1 MFKRSRKRTE
11 DEEREANLI
20 PVLSCLFLLI
30 PALLLAME
38 IAPFTSVRVETPRF
52 SPVADNSPTPPLKE
66 PLRFRVHVRQDG
78 FTARYGSAPDS
89 EREIDIPLGGDGDH
103 DYTALEQRAVELK
116 ALFPEDIKV
125 DISAESSID
134 YGTLVQSMDALR
146 GRECSLE
153 GALYGEQPP
162 PECLFWNVVVQSS
175 TV

>member
-1 MFKRSRKRTE
+1 MFKRSRKRAE

-52 SPVADNSPTPPLKE
+52 SDLTDTTAEPPAKE

-78 FTARYGSAPDS
+78 FTARYGSSPES
-89 EREIDIPLGGDGDH
+89 EREIDIPLGGDGGH
-103 DYTALEQRAVELK
+103 DYDALEARAQELK
-116 ALFPEDIKV
+116 VLFPEDIKV
-125 DISAESSID
+125 DISAESSVD
-134 YGTLVQSMDALR
+134 YATLVQSMDALR
-146 GRECSLE
+146 GRECSLQ
-153 GALYGEQPP
+153 GALSGELPP
-162 PECLFWNVVVQSS
+162 PECYFWNVVVQSS

>member
-1 MFKRSRKRTE
+1 MFKRSRKQAE
-11 DEEREANLI
+11 GEEREANLI

-38 IAPFTSVRVETPRF
+38 IAPFTSVRVETPRW
-52 SPVADNSPTPPLKE
+52 SDLHDQTLEPPTKE

-78 FTARYGSAPDS
+78 FTARYGSSPES
-89 EREIDIPLGGDGDH
+89 EREIDIPLGGDGTH
-103 DYTALEQRAVELK
+103 DYDALEARAQELK

-125 DISAESSID
+125 DISAESSIE

-146 GRECSLE
+146 GRDCSLK

-162 PECLFWNVVVQSS
+162 AECYFWNVIVQSS

>member
-1 MFKRSRKRTE
+1 MFKRSRKRPE

-38 IAPFTSVRVETPRF
+38 IAPFTSIRVEPPKF
-52 SPVADNSPTPPLKE
+52 SQLADTTQKPIDE

-78 FTARYGSAPDS
+78 FTARYGSSPES
-89 EREIDIPLGGDGDH
+89 EREIDIPLGGDGGY
-103 DYTALEQRAVELK
+103 DYDTLEQRASELK
-116 ALFPEDIKV
+116 VLFPEDIKV

-134 YGTLVQSMDALR
+134 YATLVQSMDALR
-146 GRECSLE
+146 GRDCSLK
-153 GALYGEQPP
+153 GALYGERE
-162 PECLFWNVVVQSS
+162 PEGCYFWNVVVKSS

>member
-1 MFKRSRKRTE
+1 MFKRSRKREE

-38 IAPFTSVRVETPRF
+38 IAPFTAVRVQPPRF
-52 SPVADNSPTPPLKE
+52 SELADPGDEPETK
-66 PLRFRVHVRQDG
+66 PLRFRVHVREDG
-78 FTARYGSAPDS
+78 FTARYGSSPES
-89 EREIDIPLGGDGDH
+89 EREIDIPLSTGGGH
-103 DYTALEQRAVELK
+103 DYAALEQRAGELK

-125 DISAESSID
+125 DISAESSVD

-146 GRECSLE
+146 GRECSLK
-153 GALYGEQPP
+153 GALYGEQEP
-162 PECLFWNVVVQSS
+162 PECYFYDVIVKAS